1 MTAMVS
7 PLSVLQQ
14 LEILAAVY
22 VPLTDVHDPY
32 KNDPN
37 EGQPNYIDKN
47 SYKYEKNMALDK
59 QCQK

>member
-7 PLSVLQQ
+7 PLLVLQQ

-22 VPLTDVHDPY
+22 VPSTDVHDLC
-32 KNDPN
+32 KNDPY
-37 EGQPNYIDKN
+37 EGQLNYVDKN